1 MHPDSWT
8 ASQGVLNQT
17 QRHEYQSK
25 NSSNEPPVR
34 RTGHARLRP
43 SERGKRRDKP
53 RQSHPVSPSQY

>member
-1 MHPDSWT
+1 MHPDGWA

-17 QRHEYQSK
+17 QKYEYQSK

-43 SERGKRRDKP
+43 SERG
-53 RQSHPVSPSQY
+53 